1 MSLQKVL
8 EDWSDYESRKSGCG
22 NVVQEFNCGEE
33 WEVHYLVDRI
43 KKIYPAHAGSHI
55 QRAIF
60 TCCKQR
66 PVSHQRN
73 AFVKSVLNTLGIFV

>member
-8 EDWSDYESRKSGCG
+8 EDWSDYESRKFRTGSGI
-22 NVVQEFNCGEE
+22 NEFNCGEN
-33 WEVHYLVDRI
+33 WEVHYLVDKI
-43 KKIYPAHAGSHI
+43 KKVYPAHAGLHI

-66 PVSHQRN
+66 PISHQRN
-73 AFVKSVLNTLGIFV
+73 VFVKSVLNTLGIFV